1 MTYVTKRCDCDE
13 SRQTKCN
20 HPWYLK
26 QFRWKGTPYAPNLTR
41 YAQDVL
47 QRDLPTKTEAE
58 TLAEVVRSSIRA
70 GTYTSAKATQQERPP
85 APVAGAT
92 LNDLTPAFDAAVIAT
107 GGRADTL
114 ETTRERNRSCLAV
127 FAAFAP
133 GAGLPP
139 FGERDLTTFSID
151 DIIAFR
157 RSPVMLQRAN
167 TTWGTYRDVI
177 VQLFGWAH
185 RAGHLP
191 TDPFATATP
200 MQRRALARGKGGKR
214 RRRITLAE
222 QDWLML
228 AAGRMRD
235 DAGALRLRALILA
248 AIETGMRR
256 GELLALQWGDID
268 RAGRTIYV
276 RAVEE
281 GARKTRNPRPV
292 PLSRV
297 LEDEL
302 DLMKL
307 DPTGKEWNRIAYV
320 FGDAIGGKVKNI
332 RKAWETCILWAY
344 GHAPAWTPTGAL
356 DRKSRDWLKQIDL
369 HFHDLR
375 HEAGCRWLE
384 SKLFD
389 LEQIRAIYGH
399 TTIAQ
404 TASYLHAESH
414 SAQGAMAA
422 FDADRARQAKAAK
435 EAAKRA
441 AFALKPGRSAHKLHT
456 NGNVA
461 ESGTSGPRLVKR
473 WKLQTDKTL

>member
-1 MTYVTKRCDCDE
+1 MTYVTKRCECEE
-13 SRQTKCN
+13 SRQTKCG

-26 QFRWKGTPYAPNLTR
+26 KFRWKGETYAPNLTR
-41 YAQDVL
+41 YALVNLNQTL
-47 QRDLPTKTEAE
+47 ETKTAAD
-58 TLAEVVRSSIRA
+58 TLAGVVRAAIRT
-70 GTYTSAKATQQERPP
+70 GTYTAAKATQQERAA

-92 LNDLTPAFDAAVIAT
+92 LRSLMPAFDAAVIAT

-114 ETTRERNRSCLAV
+114 EATRERNRSCLAV

-133 GAGLPP
+133 RAGLPP
-139 FGERDLTTFSID
+139 FGDWAMTAFQMDDL
-151 DIIAFR
+151 IAFR

-177 VQLFGWAH
+177 VQLFDWAR
-185 RAGHLP
+185 RAGHLE
-191 TDPFATATP
+191 TDPFTMATL

-222 QDWLML
+222 QDRLML
-228 AAGRMRD
+228 AAGRVRD

-256 GELLALQWGDID
+256 GELLALQWGDVD
-268 RAGRTIYV
+268 VAGRTIWV

-281 GARKTRNPRPV
+281 GARKTRQPRPV
-292 PLSRV
+292 PASQV
-297 LEDEL
+297 LLDEL
-302 DLMKL
+302 ELMKR
-307 DPTGKEWNRIAYV
+307 DPTGKEWGRIAYV

-332 RKAWETCILWAY
+332 RKAWESCILWAN

-356 DRKSRDWLKQIDL
+356 DRTSRALLKQINL

-389 LEQIRAIYGH
+389 LEQIRAMYGH

-422 FDADRARQAKAAK
+422 FDADRARQAKDAK

-441 AFALKPGRSAHKLHT
+441 AFALKPGRRGYKLST
-456 NGNVA
+456 NGKVA
-461 ESGTSGPRLVKR
+461 ESATTGPRLIKR
-473 WKLQTDKTL
+473 SKPSSDNSL